1 MLDSLYRASDL
12 TSSRSPVARRSASD
26 LCSNAVALISGSV
39 TVISGYASTSVG
51 CTVIRQFQHGVAQYV
66 PWVLGDKTLPYLPDL
81 GAAGIQTD
89 RIVWIDATTDERVL
103 HSVDTLLSKGAFPII
118 CAELVDLNAVT
129 PGHFSRF
136 MHRCRQWGVTLLFL
150 VPTSVERTPSP
161 AIRFHIDVD
170 SRDLSILRLHVK
182 RSRIPLVDGVCDVYS
197 SFPLS

>member
-12 TSSRSPVARRSASD
+12 TSPRSSVTQRSATA
-26 LCSNAVALISGSV
+26 LCSDAVALISGSV

-51 CTVIRQFQHGVAQYV
+51 CAVIRQFQYGVTQYV
-66 PWVLGDKTLPYLPDL
+66 PWVLGNTTLPYLPDL
-81 GAAGIQTD
+81 VAAGVQTD
-89 RIVWIDATTDERVL
+89 GIVWIDATTDERVL
-103 HSVDTLLSKGAFPII
+103 TSVDTLLSRGAFPVI
-118 CAELVDLNAVT
+118 CAELLDLSAIT

-136 MHRCRQWGVTLLFL
+136 MHRCRQWGVTLVLL
-150 VPTSVERTPSP
+150 LPTPVEHSPSP

-170 SRDLSILRLHVK
+170 SRDLSVLRLRVK